1 MMELFM
7 NTFATRAAEYLPLL
21 LNGLWLTIAIT
32 LASLALATVLG
43 LTWALLRTS
52 GIKALALPTRIFV
65 ECVRGIPILVVLFYI
80 YFVMPDIGIHLTA
93 FQAGVAGLALT
104 YSCYIGE
111 TFRAGIEA
119 IDRGQVE
126 AAKSIGMKHSLMMRR
141 VILPQAVRIVMPP
154 YANNIIMLLKDSS
167 QVSVITVAELTMQG
181 KALASSTFDNM
192 TVFTLVALL
201 YLCLTIPLNMLMR
214 RVEVALGRSK

>member
-1 MMELFM
+1 M

-80 YFVMPDIGIHLTA
+80 YFVMPDIGIDLTA

-141 VILPQAVRIVMPP
+141 VILPQAVRIVVPP

>member
-1 MMELFM
+1 M
-7 NTFATRAAEYLPLL
+7 PLL

-80 YFVMPDIGIHLTA
+80 YFVMPDIGIDLTA

-111 TFRAGIEA
+111 TLSKTSWRVRSMCCARTGTRCATGRA
-119 IDRGQVE
+119 
-126 AAKSIGMKHSLMMRR
+126 
-141 VILPQAVRIVMPP
+141 
-154 YANNIIMLLKDSS
+154 N
-167 QVSVITVAELTMQG
+167 
-181 KALASSTFDNM
+181 F
-192 TVFTLVALL
+192 
-201 YLCLTIPLNMLMR
+201 
-214 RVEVALGRSK
+214 

>member
-1 MMELFM
+1 M

-32 LASLALATVLG
+32 LAALALATVLG
-43 LTWALLRTS
+43 MTWALLRTS
-52 GIKALALPTRIFV
+52 GIKVLALPTRIFV

-80 YFVMPDIGIHLTA
+80 YFVMPDIGIDLTA

-119 IDRGQVE
+119 IDRGQIE
-126 AAKSIGMKHSLMMRR
+126 AAKSIGMKHPLMMRR

-154 YANNIIMLLKDSS
+154 YANNVIMLLKDSS

-201 YLCLTIPLNMLMR
+201 YLCLTIPLNMVMR